1 MDYQQKEQRNLIMQN
16 KIIFYFII
24 YSFLGWC
31 LESIYKTII
40 FKKPTNSG
48 FLYGPFCPMYGI
60 GAVMMIALSKLSD
73 NIIIIF
79 LLSFVV
85 FSIWEYIVAVI
96 LEKCFK
102 TKYWDY
108 SELKFNIKG
117 RICLKNSIYWGLL
130 GVILIYVIQPI
141 IETLTNLMPEQI
153 LLYINASL
161 CIIISID
168 TIITITKLIVIDKK
182 IKQIFEIGDA
192 IKAKLLELKESTHL
206 EKTYKENIQN
216 IVEELK
222 EKQNLL
228 KFKMYKRI
236 IRLKKSFPEMKSDN
250 ITKFMMQKISL
261 EDIKKKISEYKTKKH

>member
-60 GAVMMIALSKLSD
+60 GAVMMIALSELSD

-79 LLSFVV
+79 LLSFVL
-85 FSIWEYIVAVI
+85 FSVWEYIVAVI